1 MNNQKLLWP
10 GVIKHSSDAEL
21 TYVCDQATWDNDAD
35 LHHFDFDVSD
45 YLIDSTGRLF
55 SLTRREGKLVKPEPS
70 GRSMTLHDI
79 LDIVR
84 AHAAQ
89 KGSCCIAKIYAPSI
103 EEAFKIV
110 ASLDES

>member
-1 MNNQKLLWP
+1 MLWP

-35 LHHFDFDVSD
+35 LHHFDYDVSD
-45 YLIDSTGRLF
+45 YLIDSTGKLF
-55 SLTRREGKLVKPEPS
+55 SLTRREGKLVKPEPTA
-70 GRSMTLHDI
+70 RSMTLDDV

-84 AHAAQ
+84 AHAAE

-110 ASLDES
+110 ASLEES

>member
-1 MNNQKLLWP
+1 MSNQLLLWP
-10 GVIKHSSDAEL
+10 SIVKHSTDAEL
-21 TYVCDQATWDNDAD
+21 TYIRDQTTWDNDAD

-45 YLIDSTGRLF
+45 YLIDSTGNLF

-70 GRSMTLHDI
+70 GRSMTLDDI

-89 KGSCCIAKIYAPSI
+89 KGSCCIAKIYAPTI

-110 ASLDES
+110 ASLEET

>member
-1 MNNQKLLWP
+1 MINQLLLWP
-10 GVIKHSSDAEL
+10 GIIKYSSDAEL
-21 TYVCDQATWDNDAD
+21 TYVCDQAAWDNDTD

-45 YLIDSTGRLF
+45 YLIDSTGNLF

-70 GRSMTLHDI
+70 GRSMTLDDI

-89 KGSCCIAKIYAPSI
+89 KGSCCIAKIYAPTI

-110 ASLDES
+110 ASLEET